1 MPAKPLVIA
10 LEEHFQHPEIAA
22 TYAPIDATSAPP
34 LMQRLEDLGALRIKE
49 MDEAGI
55 DIQVISHSAPA
66 MQKMTDAVEAERLA
80 RLANDH
86 LHAAIQ
92 LHPDRFAGFAV
103 LPTPNP
109 IAAADELERAVTR
122 LGFKGAMIHGLTN
135 GRFHDHKDFWPIFER
150 AAALDVPIY
159 FHPSV
164 PSPAVVDAYYKDYVE
179 AVPGILRAAWGF
191 TMETATQ
198 GVRLVLSG
206 VFDAHPG
213 LKVIFGH
220 LGEGLPFYAWRINMA
235 FGRDWKP
242 SRTFRDVFSEHFY
255 ITTSGFWSD
264 PALLCCI
271 QELGLDRI
279 MFSVD
284 YPFAPNQPATEWLNS
299 VPLCAE
305 DRAKLAGGNAKRLL
319 KL

>member
-10 LEEHFQHPEIAA
+10 LEEHFQHPEVGA
-22 TYAPIDATSAPP
+22 TYGPLDANRAPP
-34 LMQRLEDLGALRIKE
+34 MVQRLEDLGAGRIQE
-49 MDEAGI
+49 MDQAGI
-55 DIQVISHSAPA
+55 DIQVISHTAPA
-66 MQKMTDAVEAERLA
+66 MQKMTDAASAVRLA
-80 RLANDH
+80 RIANDH
-86 LHAAIQ
+86 LHQAVSA
-92 LHPDRFAGFAV
+92 HPDRFAGFAS
-103 LPTPNP
+103 LPTPDP
-109 IAAADELERAVTR
+109 RAAAAELERAVTE

-135 GRFHDHKDFWPIFER
+135 GRFHDDKEFWPIFER
-150 AAALDVPIY
+150 AQALDVPIY

-164 PSPAVVDAYYKDYVE
+164 PNPAVVDAYYKDYVE

-191 TMETATQ
+191 TVETATQ
-198 GVRLVLSG
+198 GLRLVLSG
-206 VFDAHPG
+206 VFDKYPR

-235 FGRDWKP
+235 LGREWKA
-242 SRTFRDVFSEHFY
+242 SRGFRDVFSEHFY

-284 YPFAPNQPATEWLNS
+284 YPFAPNQPATEWLHN

-305 DRAKLAGGNAKRLL
+305 DRIKLAGGNAQRLL